1 MQRRDLGKTGES
13 LSIVGFG
20 GILVKNRS
28 DAEASRLVAEG
39 IERGINYFDV
49 APSYGDAQTRLGPAL
64 QPYRKSVFL
73 ACKTLER
80 GKAGARAELEES
92 LRLLR
97 TDHFDLYQF
106 HSVHDLGEIDQIT
119 GPDGALETFV
129 AARQAGL
136 IRFIGCSAHTEEAGL
151 ALLERFPLD
160 TVMFPINW
168 TCWHQGYFGQRLLA
182 KALEKGAGVLALKSL
197 VRRARAEGEPRSW
210 PDEWYVSV
218 ETPAEAAMALR
229 FTLSRPVTAAIA
241 PGNPERWRWACDAAE
256 SLTPLS
262 DEEEKELQR
271 RSAGLKPLF
280 PL

>member
-1 MQRRDLGKTGES
+1 MQRRTLGKTGES

-20 GILVKNRS
+20 GILVKGQT
-28 DAEASRLVAEG
+28 DAVAGRLVAEA

-49 APSYGDAQTRLGPAL
+49 APMYGDAQARLGPAL
-64 QPYRKSVFL
+64 QPYRKSAFL

-80 GKAGARAELEES
+80 SKAGARAELEES

-106 HSVHDLGEIDQIT
+106 HAVHDLDEIDQIT

-136 IRFIGCSAHTEEAGL
+136 VRFIGCSAHSEEAGI

-160 TVMFPINW
+160 SVLFPINYV
-168 TCWHQGYFGQRLLA
+168 CWHQGQFGQRLLA
-182 KALEKGAGVLALKSL
+182 KALQKGAGVLALKSL
-197 VRRARAEGEPRSW
+197 ARRALADGEPRAG
-210 PDEWYVSV
+210 PEGWYASV
-218 ETPAEAAMALR
+218 ETPAEAALALR
-229 FTLSRPVTAAIA
+229 FTLSRPVTAAIP

-256 SLTPLS
+256 GLKPLS
-262 DEEEKELQR
+262 DEEEKDLRQ
-271 RSAGLKPLF
+271 RSAGLPPLF